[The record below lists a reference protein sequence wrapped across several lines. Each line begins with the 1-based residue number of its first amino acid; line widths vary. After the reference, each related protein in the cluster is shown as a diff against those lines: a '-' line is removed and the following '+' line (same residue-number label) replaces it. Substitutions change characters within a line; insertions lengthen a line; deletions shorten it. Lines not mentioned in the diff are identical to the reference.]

1 MNNMD
6 KKRKPKMIN
15 FNLQKETDEQK
26 ILKFFANRLIQVAN
40 DPQVI
45 WEITKN
51 DNNPIKLDEQE
62 LKQVLELLKEKLKN
76 QELSPQIYDQI
87 IAAIERN
94 P

>member
-1 MNNMD
+1 
-6 KKRKPKMIN
+6 MIN